1 MGRACGTYGR
11 HESRIQGFWWG
22 DLRERQRSLARSRP
36 RWDNIKIDLQEME
49 WGSMDC
55 IDLAQDRDWWRA
67 LVNAI
72 INFRVPYNVRKFLSE
87 DGLASQVGLCS
98 MKLGTLLVSV
108 VMGAKTD
115 VGLRVRRITVM
126 YRQNQ

>member
-1 MGRACGTYGR
+1 
-11 HESRIQGFWWG
+11 
-22 DLRERQRSLARSRP
+22 
-36 RWDNIKIDLQEME
+36 
-49 WGSMDC
+49 MDC

-72 INFRVPYNVRKFLSE
+72 MNLRAPYNVGKFISE
-87 DGLASQVGLCS
+87 NGLASQVRLCS
-98 MKLGTLLVSV
+98 MELGTLLVSV

-115 VGLRVRRITVM
+115 VGLRIRRITVM